1 MKKNEE
7 DKNVLFRYV
16 HKFEEEVKS
25 TPKFNSYDCSF
36 SDKTADKFNKDVLN
50 WLTKK
55 TNRSVNQTKFLYNM
69 VGSFE
74 LLLELE
80 EAVKAL
86 HVYYCPG
93 DLAEA
98 LYLVGKFRTWKAMG
112 WVESVPLGQRT
123 K

>member
-16 HKFEEEVKS
+16 HKFEEDSTGPVKS

-80 EAVKAL
+80 EAIKAL

-112 WVESVPLGQRT
+112 WL
-123 K
+123 